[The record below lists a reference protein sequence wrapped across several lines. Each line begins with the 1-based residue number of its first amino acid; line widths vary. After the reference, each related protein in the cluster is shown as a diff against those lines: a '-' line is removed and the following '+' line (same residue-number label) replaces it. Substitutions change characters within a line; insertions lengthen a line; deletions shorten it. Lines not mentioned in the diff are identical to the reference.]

1 MTAVAKTVNPAVLW
15 NREASS
21 VNNLRQMH
29 DISVFGPAVL
39 FSSITPANN
48 AAFASG
54 PTRGIFAGSS
64 GVLYGQD
71 AFGNQVNGI
80 PVVAGFNPIT
90 MAGIDATNTTATN
103 LWGVW

>member
-1 MTAVAKTVNPAVLW
+1 MTAVAKTGNPSFVW
-15 NREASS
+15 NLATSS
-21 VNNLRQMH
+21 WTNLREMKNPS
-29 DISVFGPAVL
+29 IFGPAINFAL
-39 FSSITPANN
+39 ITPANN
-48 AAFASG
+48 TALAEG
-54 PTRGIFAGSS
+54 PTRGIFAGTA